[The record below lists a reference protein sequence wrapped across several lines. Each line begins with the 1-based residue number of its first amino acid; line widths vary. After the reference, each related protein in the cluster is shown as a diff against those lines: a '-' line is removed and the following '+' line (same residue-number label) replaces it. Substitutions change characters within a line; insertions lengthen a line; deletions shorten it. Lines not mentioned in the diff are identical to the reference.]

1 MKRMRK
7 LLTVMLTAVLVMM
20 MGMSAMATAP
30 TDPDE
35 PNVDIKGSI
44 TVTNAIEGET
54 YTLYK
59 VFRATVSDGRIE
71 GQNGISYKSD
81 WTVPENDY
89 FAVDDQGN
97 ITIKDAGKDT
107 EGHLTPGAIDWL
119 KSQIGKFTVIGTEV
133 AGSDPVVWEDLYP
146 GYYYISTTTGSFI
159 SVDSITPDV
168 EVKDKNTLPSHDKKQ
183 SDEEEGEFGDDLL
196 ELNIGDTVY
205 YQTEISIGKGSDKD
219 IKLTDEMTDGLDLQ
233 DEITV
238 KLGDQVVPDTG
249 YILTKDADAH
259 GFVLTLLADYV
270 KTLSDEDVVTVSYS
284 AVINKDAAI
293 DSADGNSNKATL
305 EYSGQSMEDEVFVAT
320 YDFILEKSDGSKFL
334 DGSGFKLYDA
344 DEGGNQIVVAKD
356 NTGYYVDQ
364 SATKDPSVQIM
375 VDQPAGVNVRGLAP
389 GDYFLEETKTP
400 DGYNT
405 LTKRWLVQITA
416 GATGAVPVIVI
427 NQAGTELPSTGGM
440 GTTILYTVGGILVLV
455 AAVLLIA
462 RRRTEK

>member
-119 KSQIGKFTVIGTEV
+119 KRQIGNFRVIGTKE
-133 AGSDPVVWEDLYP
+133 AGADPVVWEDLDP

-168 EVKDKNTLPSHDKKQ
+168 EVEDKNTLPSHDKKQ
-183 SDEEEGEFGDDLL
+183 SDEEEGGFGDDLL

-219 IKLTDEMTDGLDLQ
+219 IMLTDEMTDGLDLQ
-233 DEITV
+233 STITV
-238 KLGDQVVPDTG
+238 KLGDQVVPTTG
-249 YILTKDADAH
+249 YTLTKDTH
-259 GFVLTLLADYV
+259 GFVLTLLEDYV
-270 KTLSDEDVVTVSYS
+270 ITLSDEDVVTVSYS

-293 DSADGNSNKATL
+293 DSATGNSNKATL
-305 EYSGQSMEDEVFVAT
+305 KYSEQTAEDEVFVAT
-320 YDFILEKSDGSKFL
+320 YDFILEKTDGSKFL

-344 DEGGNQIVVAKD
+344 STGGNQIVVAKD
-356 NTGYYVDQ
+356 DTGYYVDQ
-364 SATKDPSVQIM
+364 SAKKDPSVQIM
-375 VDQPAGVNVRGLAP
+375 VDKPAGVNVRGLAP
-389 GDYFLEETKTP
+389 GDYYLEETKTP

-405 LTKRWLVQITA
+405 LTKRWPVQITA
-416 GATGAVPVIVI
+416 GATGAVKVVVI

>member
-35 PNVDIKGSI
+35 PNVDIQGSI
-44 TVTNAIEGET
+44 TVTNAIEGES

-119 KSQIGKFTVIGTEV
+119 KSQIGKFTVIDTKE
-133 AGSDPVVWEDLYP
+133 AGADPVVWEDLDP

-168 EVKDKNTLPSHDKKQ
+168 VVEDKNTLPSHDKKQ

-219 IKLTDEMTDGLDLQ
+219 IKLTDEMTAGLDLQ
-233 DEITV
+233 QSTITV
-238 KLGDQVVPDTG
+238 KLGDQDVPTTG
-249 YILTKDADAH
+249 YTLTKDAH
-259 GFVLTLLADYV
+259 GFVLTLLEDYV
-270 KTLSDEDVVTVSYS
+270 ITLSDEDVVTVSYS
-284 AVINKDAAI
+284 AVINEDAAI
-293 DSADGNSNKATL
+293 DSATGNSNKATL
-305 EYSGQSMEDEVFVAT
+305 KYSEQTAEDEVFVAT
-320 YDFILEKSDGSKFL
+320 YDFILEKTDGSKFL

-356 NTGYYVDQ
+356 DTGYYVDQ

-375 VDQPAGVNVRGLAP
+375 VDKPAGVNVRGLAP
-389 GDYFLEETKTP
+389 GDYYLEETKTP

-405 LTKRWLVQITA
+405 LTKRWPVQITV
-416 GATGAVPVIVI
+416 GAATVIVI

>member
-35 PNVDIKGSI
+35 PNVDIQGSI
-44 TVTNAIEGET
+44 TVTNAIEGES

-119 KSQIGKFTVIGTEV
+119 KSQIGKFTVIDTKE
-133 AGSDPVVWEDLYP
+133 AGADPVVWEDLDP

-168 EVKDKNTLPSHDKKQ
+168 EVEDKNTLPSHDKKQ
-183 SDEEEGEFGDDLL
+183 SDEEEGGFGDDLL

-219 IKLTDEMTDGLDLQ
+219 IMLTDEMTDGLDLQ

-238 KLGDQVVPDTG
+238 KLGDQVVPTTG
-249 YILTKDADAH
+249 YSLTTAEH
-259 GFVLTLLADYV
+259 GFVLTLLEDYV
-270 KTLSDEDVVTVSYS
+270 KTLSEEDVVTVSYS

-320 YDFILEKSDGSKFL
+320 YDFILEKTDGSKFL

-364 SATKDPSVQIM
+364 SDKKDPSVQIM

-405 LTKRWLVQITA
+405 LTKRWLVQISK
-416 GATGAVPVIVI
+416 GASGPVKVIVI

>member
-35 PNVDIKGSI
+35 PNVDIQGSI
-44 TVTNAIEGET
+44 TVTNAIEGES

-119 KSQIGKFTVIGTEV
+119 KSQIGNFRVIGTEV
-133 AGSDPVVWEDLYP
+133 AGSDPVVWEDLDP

-168 EVKDKNTLPSHDKKQ
+168 EVEDKNTLPSHDKKQ
-183 SDEEEGEFGDDLL
+183 SDEEEGGFGDDLL

-219 IKLTDEMTDGLDLQ
+219 IMLTDEMTDGLDLQ

-238 KLGDQVVPDTG
+238 KLGDQVVPTTG
-249 YILTKDADAH
+249 YSLTTAEH
-259 GFVLTLLADYV
+259 GFVLTLLEDYV
-270 KTLSDEDVVTVSYS
+270 KTLSEEDVVTVSYS

-320 YDFILEKSDGSKFL
+320 YDFILEKTDGSKFL

-364 SATKDPSVQIM
+364 SDKKDPSVQIM

-405 LTKRWLVQITA
+405 LTKRWLVQISK
-416 GATGAVPVIVI
+416 GASGPVKVIVI

>member
-44 TVTNAIEGET
+44 TVTNAIEGES

-89 FAVDDQGN
+89 FAADDQGN

-119 KSQIGKFTVIGTEV
+119 KRQIGKFTVIGTEV

-238 KLGDQVVPDTG
+238 KLGDQVVPTTG

-375 VDQPAGVNVRGLAP
+375 VDKPAGVNVRGLAP

-405 LTKRWLVQITA
+405 LTKRWLVHITV
-416 GATGAVPVIVI
+416 GAETVIVI

>member
-35 PNVDIKGSI
+35 PNVDIQGSI
-44 TVTNAIEGET
+44 TVTNAIEGES

-119 KSQIGKFTVIGTEV
+119 KNQIGKFTVIDTKE
-133 AGSDPVVWEDLYP
+133 AGADPVVWEDLDP

-168 EVKDKNTLPSHDKKQ
+168 EVEDKNTLPSHDKKQ

-219 IKLTDEMTDGLDLQ
+219 IMLTDEMTDGLDLQ

-238 KLGDQVVPDTG
+238 KLGDQVVPTTG
-249 YILTKDADAH
+249 YSLTTAEH
-259 GFVLTLLADYV
+259 GFVLTLLEDYV
-270 KTLSDEDVVTVSYS
+270 KTLSEEDVVTVSYS

-320 YDFILEKSDGSKFL
+320 YDFILEKTDGSKFL

-364 SATKDPSVQIM
+364 SDKKDPSVQIM

-405 LTKRWLVQITA
+405 LTKRWLVQISK
-416 GATGAVPVIVI
+416 GASGPVKVIVI

>member
-30 TDPDE
+30 TDPDD

-44 TVTNAIEGET
+44 TVTNAIEGES

-71 GQNGISYKSD
+71 EQNGISYKSD
-81 WTVPENDY
+81 WPVPENDY

-97 ITIKDAGKDT
+97 ITIKDAGKDA

-119 KSQIGKFTVIGTEV
+119 KSQIGNFRVIGTKE
-133 AGSDPVVWEDLYP
+133 AGADPVVWEDLDP

-168 EVKDKNTLPSHDKKQ
+168 EVEDKNTLPSHDKKQ

-219 IKLTDEMTDGLDLQ
+219 IMLTDEMTDGLDLLQ

-249 YILTKDADAH
+249 YSLTTEEH
-259 GFVLTLLADYV
+259 GFVLTLLEDYV
-270 KTLSDEDVVTVSYS
+270 KTLSEKDVVTVSYS

-293 DSADGNSNKATL
+293 DSATGNSNKATL
-305 EYSGQSMEDEVFVAT
+305 EYSEQTAEDEVFVAT
-320 YDFILEKSDGSKFL
+320 YDFILEKTDGSQFL

-356 NTGYYVDQ
+356 DTGYYVDQ
-364 SATKDPSVQIM
+364 SARKDPSVQIM
-375 VDQPAGVNVRGLAP
+375 VDKPAGVNVRGLAP

-405 LTKRWLVQITA
+405 LTKRWLVHITV
-416 GATGAVPVIVI
+416 GAETVIVI

>member
-30 TDPDE
+30 TDPDD

-44 TVTNAIEGET
+44 TVTNAIEGES

-97 ITIKDAGKDT
+97 ITIKDAGKDA

-119 KSQIGKFTVIGTEV
+119 KSQIGNFTVIGTEV
-133 AGSDPVVWEDLYP
+133 AGSDPVVWEDLDP

-168 EVKDKNTLPSHDKKQ
+168 EVEDKNTLPSHDKKQ

-219 IKLTDEMTDGLDLQ
+219 IKLTDEMTAGLDLQ
-233 DEITV
+233 EEITV
-238 KLGDQVVPDTG
+238 KLGDQVVPTTG

-364 SATKDPSVQIM
+364 SARKDPSVQIM
-375 VDQPAGVNVRGLAP
+375 VDKPAGVNVRGLAP

-405 LTKRWLVQITA
+405 LTKRWLVHITV
-416 GATGAVPVIVI
+416 GAETVIVI